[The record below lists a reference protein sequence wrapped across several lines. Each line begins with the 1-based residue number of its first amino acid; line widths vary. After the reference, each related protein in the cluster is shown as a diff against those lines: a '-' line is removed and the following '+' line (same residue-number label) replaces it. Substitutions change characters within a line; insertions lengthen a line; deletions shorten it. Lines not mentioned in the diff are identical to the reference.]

1 MKLSPITVA
10 LLAAGSLVLTLSSSA
25 QEQRPQG
32 GPGRRGPGGEG
43 GPMRVNPLVAA
54 LDANSDGILSAEEIA
69 NAPVA
74 LKKLDKNGDGKLTE
88 DELRPNFGRGQGG
101 PGAVAPADL
110 VKRLLE
116 YDKNNDGKLAKD
128 ELPER
133 MQAMIERADADK
145 DGFLSK
151 DELTK
156 MAEAQAAATG
166 PGRGGREG
174 REGRGEREPRPA
186 QPQ

>member
-43 GPMRVNPLVAA
+43 GPMRVNPIVAA

-128 ELPER
+128 V
-133 MQAMIERADADK
+133 K
-145 DGFLSK
+145 DHSK
-151 DELTK
+151 LLDTPPPQ
-156 MAEAQAAATG
+156 QAARTPA
-166 PGRGGREG
+166 PKAQESN
-174 REGRGEREPRPA
+174 A
-186 QPQ
+186 QPTLPPKLAEFMGG